1 MVVTELKIVA
11 FAGCETTLHGVGF
24 TSDCFVNFGNNVT
37 KRLIDVDDSSVVFVA
52 PSEGSYSFVVE
63 NADGEESETVQMV
76 VLNRS
81 FMPVNKL
88 PNRNSADFSLMLK
101 GLLPRGFAWNFKWS
115 NVDSEKTNWQKLLE
129 SIAGGINNVWTM
141 LSELAV
147 AASPA
152 ITGAVAEWNAEL
164 GLPRKGLEF
173 DDESKT
179 KAEIYRI
186 ARSVGGCTVP
196 FFNKIIEL
204 FGLNAAVYEYWK
216 DPDEFPEWV
225 HELGEEA
232 NMYVLI
238 KIEDSAIE
246 ETEFDCNSDCD
257 DYLAFW
263 WNENFE
269 NAIEFDKLAHIKF
282 VYMYDLGE

>member
-11 FAGCETTLHGVGF
+11 FAGCETILHGVGF

-37 KRLIDVDDSSVVFVA
+37 KRLIDVDDSSVVFAA

-204 FGLNAAVYEYWK
+204 FGLSAAVYEYWK

-225 HELGEEA
+225 HELGEDA